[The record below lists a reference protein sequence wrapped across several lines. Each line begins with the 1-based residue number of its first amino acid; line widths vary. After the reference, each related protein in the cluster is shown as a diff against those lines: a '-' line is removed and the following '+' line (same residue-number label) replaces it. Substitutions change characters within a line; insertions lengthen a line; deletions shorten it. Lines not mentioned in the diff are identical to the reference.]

1 MIMQGNNM
9 KNIFLVIIIS
19 LSLNAKIDFSKH
31 LNPEKVDIPLSV
43 TNVANNDVLNLRAKP
58 STKSKIVYHIPYDA
72 KSLTTYDKNILKK
85 LGTNRWVP
93 IRLGFN
99 EGYFNGW
106 VKGKYLKIYE
116 IYRAIVAQ
124 DLLIIYPEFI
134 TATKTKD
141 GWIELTDTIGFEHY
155 SGCDQ
160 RDNPKLLDE
169 FTRFNLKFKVFY
181 SLYDF
186 FIGEH
191 LDNYKDVT
199 QWGWFKSD
207 SNGFVKPI
215 VFGGRQ
221 GFNWSIGAE
230 GCGINTY
237 FFKINGKIL
246 VIKEPFDDNP
256 PIVKDNTPIPKH
268 LKWKWNDKKE
278 ITRYIIKNLRV
289 F

>member
-1 MIMQGNNM
+1 V
-9 KNIFLVIIIS
+9 KNIFLIVLIT
-19 LSLNAKIDFSKH
+19 LSLNAKIDFFKH
-31 LNPEKVDIPLSV
+31 LNPQKIDIPLSV

-72 KSLTTYDKNILKK
+72 KNLTTYDKNIFKK

-116 IYRAIVAQ
+116 IYSAIVAQ
-124 DLLIIYPEFI
+124 DLVIFYPEFI
-134 TATKTKD
+134 TASKTKD
-141 GWIELTDTIGFEHY
+141 GWIRLIESVGFEYY
-155 SGCDQ
+155 SGCDE
-160 RDNPKLLDE
+160 RDKPKLLDD
-169 FTRFNLKFKVFY
+169 FVRFDLKFKVFY

-186 FIGEH
+186 FMEEH

-199 QWGWFKSD
+199 QWGWFKS
-207 SNGFVKPI
+207 NTHGFVKPI
-215 VFGGRQ
+215 VFGGLE
-221 GFNWSIGAE
+221 GFNWTIGAE
-230 GCGINTY
+230 SCGINTY

-246 VIKEPFDDNP
+246 VIKEPFDDNS
-256 PIVKDNTPIPKH
+256 PIVKGKKRIPRN
-268 LKWKWNDKKE
+268 LKWKDKKE
-278 ITRYIIKNLRV
+278 IHRYIIKNLRV